1 MRTQAGQT
9 LTRSATGVVL
19 QDCAA
24 AAASVGFGIN
34 SFVHRIRRLAEAS
47 GRLENLPYTILGGLM
62 LVSLVARL
70 VLILS

>member
-1 MRTQAGQT
+1 M
-9 LTRSATGVVL
+9 
-19 QDCAA
+19 
-24 AAASVGFGIN
+24 GFGIN
-34 SFVHRIRRLAEAS
+34 SFVNRIDRLTEAA